1 MINYAIRRIINTIPI
16 IFIVLTLVFFI
27 IRLMPGDPAT
37 AVLGDYASKE
47 AVNALREQMG
57 LNRPIMVQYLS
68 YLIDIV
74 RLDFGKSLI
83 HNIPVSDRIFSVLPY
98 SLMLTFSG
106 IFIGYLF
113 GIPLGIYAAIHRN
126 SFIDYF
132 NRVFSLIGL
141 SVPAFFLGIILI
153 LIFSIQFNFFPI
165 VGGGDFSNILNVLHH
180 LFLPALTLG
189 LIMTAYVTRLTRSSF
204 LEILREDYVRTA
216 ESKGLN
222 NRTVMYKHALRNAL
236 IPIVSLGGLYA
247 VGLIGSS
254 VMVEIVFS
262 RPGLGTLLVAATK
275 QRDYTT
281 LQSLMV
287 FFTIIVVILN
297 LFTDLVY
304 SLIDPRIKHN

>member
-1 MINYAIRRIINTIPI
+1 
-16 IFIVLTLVFFI
+16 
-27 IRLMPGDPAT
+27 MPGDPAT

-57 LNRPIMVQYLS
+57 LNRPIMVQYFS

>member
-1 MINYAIRRIINTIPI
+1 MINYEIRRIINTIPI

-57 LNRPIMVQYLS
+57 LNRPIMVQYFS

>member
-1 MINYAIRRIINTIPI
+1 LINYAIRRIINTIPI

-57 LNRPIMVQYLS
+57 LNRPIMVQYFS

>member
-1 MINYAIRRIINTIPI
+1 LINYAIRRIINTIPI

>member
-57 LNRPIMVQYLS
+57 LNRPIMVQYFS